1 MHILHFFVV
10 NGMCSLHIG
19 FKQCFIQSLKCCLNL
34 ISLFSVFRD
43 RVVTLAIC
51 VYCTLSFVVI
61 GYDELF
67 SLWAATGPEHGKVFV
82 LKCKFA

>member
-1 MHILHFFVV
+1 MHILVH
-10 NGMCSLHIG
+10 GMCSFHIG

-51 VYCTLSFVVI
+51 VYCSLSFIVI

-67 SLWAATGPEHGKVFV
+67 SLWAATRPEHGKVF
-82 LKCKFA
+82 LTEK

>member
-1 MHILHFFVV
+1 MHEFLV
-10 NGMCSLHIG
+10 L
-19 FKQCFIQSLKCCLNL
+19 L
-34 ISLFSVFRD
+34 IFRD

-51 VYCTLSFVVI
+51 VYCSLSFIVI

-82 LKCKFA
+82 FLTEK